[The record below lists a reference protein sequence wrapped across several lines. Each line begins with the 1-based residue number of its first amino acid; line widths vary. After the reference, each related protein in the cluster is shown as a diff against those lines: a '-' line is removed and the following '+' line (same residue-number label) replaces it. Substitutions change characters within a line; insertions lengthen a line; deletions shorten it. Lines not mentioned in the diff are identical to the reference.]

1 MEQFKGRVYVD
12 ANIFLNAI
20 LYDPGEN
27 EEARRAI
34 EFLDTIRKGAIHAM
48 TSALTWDEFVWVLR
62 KEMDETTAKAK
73 GREFL
78 SFPHLHFVDITASL
92 VSKAQDI
99 LEQHGVKPRDA
110 IHLAT
115 AVASGAGTFAT
126 FDSRLSGLGIIPCD
140 DLASHASGLTLD
152 R

>member
-1 MEQFKGRVYVD
+1 MEQFKSRVYVD

-20 LYDPGEN
+20 LYEPDEN

-62 KEMDETTAKAK
+62 KEMDEATAKAK

-92 VSKAQDI
+92 ISKAQDI

-140 DLASHASGLTLD
+140 DLTSDT

>member
-1 MEQFKGRVYVD
+1 MEQLKSRVYVD

-27 EEARRAI
+27 DEARRAV
-34 EFLDTIRKGAIHAM
+34 EFLDTIRKDVVHAM
-48 TSALTWDEFVWVLR
+48 TSVLTWNEFVWVVR
-62 KEMDETTAKAK
+62 KQMDETTAKIK

-78 SFPHLHFVDITASL
+78 SFPHLHFIDITASL

-115 AVASGAGTFAT
+115 AIASGAGTFAT
-126 FDSRLSGLGIIPCD
+126 FDSRLGGLGIIPCD
-140 DLASHASGLTLD
+140 DLAARASPPPSK
-152 R
+152 